1 MKSPT
6 LFIAGVLFAAA
17 VLGAEPETRTGEA
30 IQTSVRTL
38 SGADNGELILAV
50 RNAGV
55 ALKAQNLPEAQ
66 RLYEKAVAALDIERE
81 PTSWLSTQLS
91 LCYSLSLQGLRAE
104 AISLAREVAKTCEM
118 RMGPSDPVTIEALGS
133 LALLLRQNDRVYEA
147 ESIYRRRLALVEKK
161 YGRENFPVA
170 QAATQLGAILTLLGK
185 DQEAEELHRRA
196 LAICESSAV
205 QDMPETCL
213 IMTNLA
219 DCLLT
224 AGKPGEAIEIM
235 DKAYEI
241 SSAKDE
247 GALSSPGLILRTQAD
262 FYRKLKQF
270 DRAEELGRRA
280 VVRLAARSDIDRAKF
295 YYYDRVTDVYRAIL
309 RDRGM
314 DETAIEEQMKRIE
327 SGEFR

>member
-1 MKSPT
+1 V
-6 LFIAGVLFAAA
+6 G
-17 VLGAEPETRTGEA
+17 GEA
-30 IQTSVRTL
+30 IQTSVRSL
-38 SGADNGELILAV
+38 SGSDNGELILTV
-50 RNAGV
+50 RNASV
-55 ALKAQNLPEAQ
+55 ALKEQNLAEAQ
-66 RLYEKAVAALDIERE
+66 RLYEKAVAALDVERE

-91 LCYSLSLQGLRAE
+91 LCYSLSLQGQRAE
-104 AISLAREVAKTCEM
+104 AIALARDVAKTCEV

-133 LALLLRQNDRVYEA
+133 LALLLRQNDRAYEA

-161 YGRENFPVA
+161 YGRKNFLVA
-170 QAATQLGAILTLLGK
+170 QAATQLGALLTSLGK
-185 DQEAEELHRRA
+185 DEEAEELHRRA

-235 DKAYEI
+235 EQAYEI
-241 SSAKDE
+241 SSSTAE
-247 GALSSPGLILRTQAD
+247 AALSSPGLILRTQAD
-262 FYRKLKQF
+262 FYRKLKQL

-280 VVRLAARSDIDRAKF
+280 VMRLASRSAIDRAKF
-295 YYYDRVTDVYRAIL
+295 YYYDRVSDVYRAIL
-309 RDRGM
+309 RDRGLS
-314 DETAIEEQMKRIE
+314 EEAIEEQMKRIE